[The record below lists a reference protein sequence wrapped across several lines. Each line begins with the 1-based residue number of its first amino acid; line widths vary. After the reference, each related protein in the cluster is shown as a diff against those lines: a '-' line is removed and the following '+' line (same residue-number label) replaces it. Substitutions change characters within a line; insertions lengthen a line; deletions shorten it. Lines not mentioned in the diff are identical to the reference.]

1 MRLTFHRWW
10 VCQKIMESCV
20 RGPARTMDPPR
31 PYLWYLL
38 QVIQTHFSIFIHFGG
53 KYYINI
59 TTQSCFASEE
69 SRYRRYHGWR
79 DQDQNKR
86 WELKKILKTSKR
98 NRREMTSIMLS
109 SFFLI
114 LFLICSAVL
123 FKKVEELCGGL
134 LTIDNMHL
142 KTPILNNPLSQS

>member
-1 MRLTFHRWW
+1 MSLPEDNGELCARPSLDH
-10 VCQKIMESCV
+10 
-20 RGPARTMDPPR
+20 GPAPPLFMVSPASDSDSFFDIYSFWR
-31 PYLWYLL
+31 KIL
-38 QVIQTHFSIFIHFGG
+38 
-53 KYYINI
+53 YINI
-59 TTQSCFASEE
+59 TTDNRVLL
-69 SRYRRYHGWR
+69 RYRGVSIQKISWVEGSRSEYKMR
-79 DQDQNKR
+79 I
-86 WELKKILKTSKR
+86 EKILKTSKR

-142 KTPILNNPLSQS
+142 KTPILNNSLSQS